1 MMSLLHRAPRLALIA
16 LVRCYQY
23 SLAAFFGP
31 ACRFEPSCSH
41 YAVEAIRGHGALAG
55 SWLAVKRILRCNPW
69 GGSGYDPVPTAAARC
84 GHEHHRL
91 HGRG

>member
-1 MMSLLHRAPRLALIA
+1 MIRYLHRAPSLALIA
-16 LVRCYQY
+16 LLRCYQY

-55 SWLAVKRILRCNPW
+55 SWLAAKRVLRCNPW
-69 GGSGYDPVPTAAARC
+69 GASGYDPVPPQAERC
-84 GHEHHRL
+84 GHDHHQL

>member
-1 MMSLLHRAPRLALIA
+1 MTSLLHRAPSLALIA

-31 ACRFEPSCSH
+31 ACRYEPSCSH
-41 YAVEAIRGHGALAG
+41 YAVEAIRGHGALGG

-69 GGSGYDPVPTAAARC
+69 GGSGYDPVPPPEAQPGC
-84 GHEHHRL
+84 DHHQL